1 MVVLTNRSEVELKA
15 AVIDRLLAASHVDD
29 DAVLISEMTVANW
42 SRRADVV
49 LANGKLW
56 AFEIKSEADSLT
68 RLPGQAATFRTY
80 FEKFVIVA
88 AARFETAIAAMNL
101 DGVGIWIAEADGS
114 LKQRVAPRQTL
125 LAPETYISL
134 MTASELRRLLIAN
147 GVRCPADAPR
157 VRLEDMATAL
167 STRDLAAAARDAVK
181 CRHRP
186 RHREF
191 MAHKDR
197 LGTLGAMWT
206 LRRVSAPQ
214 PLPAKRA
221 TPPICLLPEVAISA
235 DNPNL
240 VYAPAGPVLRR
251 QLAK

>member
-1 MVVLTNRSEVELKA
+1 MVGLTNRSEAELKA
-15 AVIDRLLAASHVDD
+15 AVIDRLLAGAHVDD

-56 AFEIKSEADSLT
+56 AFEIKSEADSLA

-88 AARFETAIAAMNL
+88 AARFEAAITAMNL
-101 DGVGIWIAEADGS
+101 DGVGLWIAEADGT
-114 LKQRVAPRQTL
+114 LKQRVAPRQTVL
-125 LAPETYISL
+125 DPEAYISL

-147 GVRCPADAPR
+147 GSRCPADAPR
-157 VRLEDMATAL
+157 IRLEDAAARL
-167 STRDLAAAARDAVK
+167 PTRDLAAAARDAVK

-191 MAHKDR
+191 MAHKDA

-206 LRRVSAPQ
+206 LRRITKAQAPTPKRVQ
-214 PLPAKRA
+214 PAHCA
-221 TPPICLLPEVAISA
+221 LPEVSIAPN
-235 DNPNL
+235 NPNL
-240 VYAPAGPVLRR
+240 VHAPAGPILKR
-251 QLAK
+251 QLAN